1 MIRYTIEQITFL
13 SFVDGKANGSLTKQK
28 QLNWAQNKRLRWG
41 SWSTSFSWMMDAVY
55 KSALSHFLFFCHL
68 KLNYT
73 RGLNLGFLF
82 KISTLIIAV
91 CQCLLGYLLIHFPD
105 FFPLFLIN
113 SGFYIFTSLMGPY
126 IKLLVMV
133 WTWWFASIVLIIS
146 QIIPL

>member
-1 MIRYTIEQITFL
+1 MIRYTIVQITFL

-41 SWSTSFSWMMDAVY
+41 SWSTSFSWMMDTVS
-55 KSALSHFLFFCHL
+55 KSALTHVLFYFHL

-82 KISTLIIAV
+82 KISTFIIAV
-91 CQCLLGYLLIHFPD
+91 SIYVKCLLGYLLIHFSD

-113 SGFYIFTSLMGPY
+113 SGFYIFASLMEPY
-126 IKLLVMV
+126 FKPLVMV
-133 WTWWFASIVLIIS
+133 WTWWFTSIVLVI
-146 QIIPL
+146 